1 MCCLLFFRNLIKA
14 QDSVVRTE
22 NEIKD
27 TEKETNDLKAEL
39 KAIEDKAEEVIKKT
53 NAAEVRSSTAL
64 QDRSHLKQLK
74 CCVS

>member
-1 MCCLLFFRNLIKA
+1 MKA

-22 NEIKD
+22 KEIED

-53 NAAEVRSSTAL
+53 NAAEVRSMSAL

-74 CCVS
+74 CHVS